1 MQKLIGCILILLSTT
16 AGGFIWRGTAAV
28 SGKLMY
34 IRHILE
40 LIQGEIEYSG
50 APLFEVLENCKP
62 GAGALSQLDA
72 GSQKKG
78 GGKRRAEFSG
88 DLGGVHGNKIKGAS
102 S

>member
-1 MQKLIGCILILLSTT
+1 MKPVWIVDDDKS
-16 AGGFIWRGTAAV
+16 
-28 SGKLMY
+28 
-34 IRHILE
+34 IRW
-40 LIQGEIEYSG
+40 
-50 APLFEVLENCKP
+50 VLEKTLSREQTP
-62 GAGALSQLDA
+62 FKSFSSASEALSQLDA

>member
-16 AGGFIWRGTAAV
+16 AGGFLYGV
-28 SGKLMY
+28 EQQQYLEKLMY

-40 LIQGEIEYSG
+40 
-50 APLFEVLENCKP
+50 
-62 GAGALSQLDA
+62 LDA